1 MGVGGGGVAA
11 GAGALPSPG
20 GELLLAALAE
30 AAEDREDTEVAEAAM
45 VAAGTL
51 GECAAGAAAMV
62 SAAAAAAAAASS
74 SSSSSR
80 ATSPSLLGSV
90 VDAALGAAGPS
101 RVAALHALASIAGAG
116 VDSGRRSP
124 PSAGIKPT
132 PAFPHDPV
140 GISSGGGGGGDAAAA
155 ATAAEAVIRDA
166 VYDVSTSLGSTPA
179 ERVWSLL
186 ERGGDS
192 FLELRVAAYR
202 LVAALGRRGWF
213 AAELTAGTGVHSP
226 SRLPSHPTC
235 F

>member
-1 MGVGGGGVAA
+1 MKVRGRSHRGPRLVCLRRTDCG
-11 GAGALPSPG
+11 S
-20 GELLLAALAE
+20 
-30 AAEDREDTEVAEAAM
+30 AAM

-51 GECAAGAAAMV
+51 GECAAGATAMV
-62 SAAAAAAAAASS
+62 SAAAAAAAASS

-80 ATSPSLLGSV
+80 ATSSSLLGSV

-124 PSAGIKPT
+124 PSSGIKPT
-132 PAFPHDPV
+132 PAFPHDPI
-140 GISSGGGGGGDAAAA
+140 GISSGGSGGGDAAAA
-155 ATAAEAVIRDA
+155 ATAAESVIRDA
-166 VYDVSTSLGSTPA
+166 VYDVSTSRGSTPA
-179 ERVWSLL
+179 ERVWMLL

-213 AAELTAGTGVHSP
+213 AAELTAGTVVHSP
-226 SRLPSHPTC
+226 SELPSHPTS